1 MRACG
6 RLPEERGGNR
16 SIHVNPRYAQL
27 KRRAAERLASD
38 EGVELRR
45 RRATDVETVFGDVK
59 RNWGFTRFTLR
70 GIEKVAHEWRLL
82 MMGHNLR
89 KLAKALAGSGAEGA
103 GTPAR
108 A

>member
-1 MRACG
+1 M
-6 RLPEERGGNR
+6 
-16 SIHVNPRYAQL
+16 
-27 KRRAAERLASD
+27 
-38 EGVELRR
+38 
-45 RRATDVETVFGDVK
+45 FGDVK